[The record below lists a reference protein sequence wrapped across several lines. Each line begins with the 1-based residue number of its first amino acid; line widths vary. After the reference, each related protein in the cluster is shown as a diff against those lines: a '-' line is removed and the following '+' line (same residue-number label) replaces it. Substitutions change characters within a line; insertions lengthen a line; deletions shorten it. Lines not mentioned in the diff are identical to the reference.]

1 MDAYSIDMSPGLTI
15 SVQVIEIFP
24 PHVQTALQGERGFD
38 PAAMPLDEH
47 LAETMSLLQSRP
59 EADDVW
65 RI

>member
-1 MDAYSIDMSPGLTI
+1 MSTGLTI
-15 SVQVIEIFP
+15 SVQVIEMIP
-24 PHVQTALQGERGFD
+24 PHVQTSLQGERVVD
-38 PAAMPLDEH
+38 PPAMPLDEH